1 MLSPITAETY
11 KTLAFDAGMVLV
23 NFNFESATDA
33 ASLAAL
39 IKSEE
44 AQADSWLGATKG
56 GANIREGKS
65 MWSPEFDYAGRNPF
79 KGEKR
84 MGGAAPVMS
93 CTLVEMRPRN
103 VKIASGSARING
115 ESTNVVEVQPLA
127 TIEKDAYL
135 DNVVWVGCV
144 GEDGYCLV
152 EMKNALCTT
161 GVNFQTV
168 DKNVGTLPVEFAAHQ
183 DSPTFTEEL
192 PVRYLFYRNA
202 AAAAQASETEQTEQE
217 GTEE

>member
-11 KTLAFDAGMVLV
+11 QTLAFDAGMVLI
-23 NFNFESATDA
+23 NFKFDSATDA

-44 AQADSWLGATKG
+44 AQSASWLGATKG
-56 GANIREGKS
+56 GVNIREGKS
-65 MWSPEFDYAGRNPF
+65 VWSPEFDYAGRIPF

-84 MGGAAPVMS
+84 IAGAAPVMS
-93 CTLVEMRPRN
+93 CTLVEMRPKN
-103 VKIASGSARING
+103 VQIVSGSAKIKG
-115 ESTNVVEVQPLA
+115 EGTHVVEVQPLA

-135 DNVVWVGCV
+135 DNVVWVGCI

-152 EMKNALCTT
+152 EMKNALCTS

-183 DSPTFTEEL
+183 DSPTVTEEL
-192 PVRYLFYRNA
+192 PIRYLFYTNA
-202 AAAAQASETEQTEQE
+202 TATE
-217 GTEE
+217 